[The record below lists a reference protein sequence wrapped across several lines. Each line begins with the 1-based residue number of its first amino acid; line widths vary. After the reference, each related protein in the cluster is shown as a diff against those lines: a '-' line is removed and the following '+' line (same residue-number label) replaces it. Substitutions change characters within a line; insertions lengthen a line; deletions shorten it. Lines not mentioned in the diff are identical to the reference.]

1 MAHVPEMFEHE
12 DPLSPLGDR
21 LELADKLAHIHAT
34 LRERFRFLDRIACA
48 VYDPKTDLLK
58 TLLASSADGS
68 LSHYQARL
76 SEARSLM
83 EIIESGRPRVVNDLS
98 VFPAARAHSRR
109 IAELGYRASYTMPMY
124 ARGEFFGFVFFNSL
138 RDGVFNEAV
147 LRQLDPFGHL
157 VSLMVIHELSSM
169 RTLLA
174 SVKTAR
180 DLMHARD
187 SETGSHL
194 DRMSRYARLIA
205 SGLAEKHALSDE
217 QIEHIFA
224 FAPLHDV
231 GKIGVPDG
239 ILLKAGRLDAAEYEA
254 MKGHARRGRE
264 IIDAMLGNFDLGR
277 LPYIDILRNIAE
289 LHHEAWDGSG
299 YPHGRQ
305 GDAIPLEARIVAVA
319 DVFDA
324 LTSRRPY
331 KEAWS
336 NDAAFALL
344 MQLRGAKLD
353 PDCVDALVA
362 GRAEVEEIQ
371 RLFREDPLGA

>member
-1 MAHVPEMFEHE
+1 MSGMFEHE
-12 DPLSPLGDR
+12 DLLSPLGNR
-21 LELADKLAHIHAT
+21 LDLADKLGHIHAT
-34 LRERFRFLDRIACA
+34 LQERFRFLDRIACA

-68 LSHYQARL
+68 LSHYQAKL

-83 EIIESGRPRVVNDLS
+83 GIIETGRPRVVNDL
-98 VFPAARAHSRR
+98 R
-109 IAELGYRASYTMPMY
+109 IFQADDQPHTRKLAELGYRASYTMPMY
-124 ARGEFFGFVFFNSL
+124 THGEFFGFVFFNSL
-138 RDGVFNEAV
+138 QGGVFTEEV

-157 VSLMVIHELSSM
+157 ISLMVIHELSAM

-194 DRMSRYARLIA
+194 DRMSRYSRLIA
-205 SGLAEKHALSDE
+205 RGLAEKYALSDE

-254 MKGHARRGRE
+254 MKVHARRGRE
-264 IIDAMLGNFDLGR
+264 IIDAMLGNFDLGQ
-277 LPYIDILRNIAE
+277 LPYIEILRNIAE
-289 LHHEAWDGSG
+289 LHHEAYDGSG
-299 YPHGRQ
+299 YPHGRR
-305 GDAIPLEARIVAVA
+305 GEEIPIEARIVAVA

-331 KEAWS
+331 KAAWGNDEA
-336 NDAAFALL
+336 FTLL
-344 MQLRGAKLD
+344 LQLRGAKLD
-353 PDCVDALVA
+353 PDCVDTLIA

-371 RLFREDPLGA
+371 QLFLEDPLGA